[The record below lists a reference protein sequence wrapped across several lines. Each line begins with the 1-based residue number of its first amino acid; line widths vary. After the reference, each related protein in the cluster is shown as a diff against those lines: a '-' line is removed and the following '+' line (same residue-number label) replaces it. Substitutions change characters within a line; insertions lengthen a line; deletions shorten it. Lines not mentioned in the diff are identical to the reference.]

1 MDNSMHHTV
10 NHTDTFTGIGSVLL
24 SAFAAV
30 VSWQEQAEWAFRVSS
45 LILSICV
52 SGVVLYNQIKKR
64 SKK

>member
-1 MDNSMHHTV
+1 MHHTV

-30 VSWQEQAEWAFRVSS
+30 VSWQEQAEWAFRISS
-45 LILSICV
+45 LFLSICV